1 MMKPTA
7 VLLAL
12 SLLAPAAAPAAAA
25 IKNPDSFVYATI
37 GDPESFDP
45 AWSYD
50 TASHN
55 ILANTYEYLLAF
67 KGGGTK
73 LKDLEPMLATKVP
86 SKANKL
92 ISADGLTYTFPIR
105 KGVKFHDGSTLT
117 PEDVRY
123 SLLRFMLLDRDAGP
137 SSLLLEPILGVPSTR
152 EKGALIPGIVE
163 KAFAA
168 VTVEGDNVV
177 IKLPKPFA
185 PFLTVL
191 AGHGEILNK
200 AWCAKNGQWDG
211 DPATAA
217 KFNNPKRDDTLGMDR
232 INGTGAF
239 KLVRYDK
246 SQKQTTLARH
256 DGYWR
261 GPAKLK
267 SVIIKVID
275 EFATR
280 KLMLQAGDADSV
292 YGPQMFF
299 PQLQNLE
306 GVQLIDELDTLDVSA
321 ALYFAFNINPVANQN
336 LGSGKLDGEGIPPD
350 FFSDKDVRKAFAYSI
365 DRDAYV
371 KDIQRGKG
379 RPGRS
384 FIPSGLLGY
393 RSAESPYKY
402 DPKKAEEHF
411 KKAWGGK
418 LWQNGFKLAII
429 YNTGSAP
436 AQVICQMIKRNIESI
451 NPKFKVDVRVLQW
464 SSFLEQKQAGKLPI
478 FTGAWA
484 ADYPDPHNFAF
495 PILHSQGY
503 FPTGQRFKNEKIDA
517 LIEKAVR
524 ELDDAKRAKMYA
536 DLHKL
541 WDEEV
546 PSFVIAEGYRY
557 RAQRSW
563 VKGFVFKPTFP
574 DMPYGSYYY
583 DLHKAE

>member
-1 MMKPTA
+1 MRTA
-7 VLLAL
+7 LAALLAL
-12 SLLAPAAAPAAAA
+12 SPAAAA
-25 IKNPDSFVYATI
+25 QVKNPDTFVYATI

-55 ILANTYEYLLAF
+55 ILANVYEYLLAF

-73 LKDLEPMLATKVP
+73 IKDLSPMLSEKVP
-86 SKANKL
+86 SKANGL
-92 ISADGLTYTFPIR
+92 ISADGLTYRFPIR
-105 KGVKFHDGSTLT
+105 KGVKFHDGSILT
-117 PEDVRY
+117 PEDARY

-163 KAFAA
+163 KAFEA
-168 VTVEGDNVV
+168 VAVDGDFLVV
-177 IKLPKPFA
+177 RLPKPFA

-191 AGHGEILNK
+191 AGHGEIMSK
-200 AWCAKNGQWDG
+200 AWCVKNGQWDG
-211 DPATAA
+211 RPETAA
-217 KFNNPKRDDTLGMDR
+217 KHNNPRRDQTLGMGAA
-232 INGTGAF
+232 NGTGAF
-239 KLVRYDK
+239 KLDRYDK
-246 SQKQTTLARH
+246 TQKQTTLARH

-267 SVIIKVID
+267 AVNIKVIE

-280 KLMLQAGDADSV
+280 KLMLTAGDADSV

-299 PQLQNLE
+299 PQLQGIP
-306 GVQLIDELDTLDVSA
+306 GVTLIDELDTLDVSS
-321 ALYFAFNINPVANQN
+321 ALFFAFKINPVANQN

-350 FFSDKDVRKAFAYSI
+350 FFSDKDARKAFAYAI
-365 DRDAYV
+365 DREAYV

-379 RPGRS
+379 RPARS
-384 FIPSGLLGY
+384 FVPPGLLGY
-393 RSAESPYKY
+393 RAKESPYRY
-402 DPKKAEEHF
+402 DPKKSAEHF

-418 LWQNGFKLAII
+418 VWEKGFKLSIV
-429 YNTGSAP
+429 YNAGSAP
-436 AQVICQMIKRNIESI
+436 AQVICQMIKRNVEAV
-451 NPKFKVDVRVLQW
+451 NPKFKIDVRVLQW
-464 SSFLEQKQAGKLPI
+464 SSFLEQKQAGKLPL

-495 PILHSQGY
+495 PILHSAGY
-503 FPTGQRFKNEKIDA
+503 FPTGQRFANEKIDA
-517 LIEKAVR
+517 LIDRAVR
-524 ELDDAKRAKMYA
+524 ELDDAKRAKLYA
-536 DLHKL
+536 ELHAL

-557 RAQRSW
+557 RAQRDW
-563 VKGFVFKPTFP
+563 VKGFVFRPTFP

-583 DLHKAE
+583 DLSKRAQ

>member
-1 MMKPTA
+1 MRTLLA
-7 VLLAL
+7 ALLAL
-12 SLLAPAAAPAAAA
+12 SPLSAAAQV
-25 IKNPDSFVYATI
+25 KNPDTFVYATI

-55 ILANTYEYLLAF
+55 LLANMYEYLLAF

-73 LKDLEPMLATKVP
+73 LKDLQPMLSTKVP
-86 SKANKL
+86 SKANGL
-92 ISADGLTYTFPIR
+92 ISADGLTYRFPIR

-117 PEDVRY
+117 PEDARY
-123 SLLRFMLLDRDAGP
+123 SILRFMLLDRDAGP

-152 EKGALIPGIVE
+152 EKGKLIPGIVE

-168 VTVEGDNVV
+168 VTVDGDDLV
-177 IKLPKPFA
+177 IKLPQPFA

-200 AWCAKNGQWDG
+200 AWCAKNRQWDG
-211 DPATAA
+211 DAATAA
-217 KFNNPKRDDTLGMDR
+217 AFNNPKRDDTLGMDR
-232 INGTGAF
+232 VNGTGPF

-256 DGYWR
+256 DAYWR
-261 GPAKLK
+261 GPAKL
-267 SVIIKVID
+267 SGVIVKVID

-299 PQLQNLE
+299 PQLQNIP
-306 GVQLIDELDTLDVSA
+306 GVELIDELDTLDVSS
-321 ALYFAFNINPVANQN
+321 ALFFAFDINAVGNQN
-336 LGSGKLDGEGIPPD
+336 LGSGKLDGQGIPPD

-365 DRDAYV
+365 DRAAYV

-379 RPGRS
+379 RPASS
-384 FIPSGLLGY
+384 FIPTGLLGY
-393 RSAESPYKY
+393 RASGSPYSY
-402 DPKKAEEHF
+402 DPKKAQEHF
-411 KKAWGGK
+411 KKAWGGQVWEK
-418 LWQNGFKLAII
+418 GFKLSII

-436 AQVICQMIKRNIESI
+436 AQVICQMIKKNVEAA

-464 SSFLEQKQAGKLPI
+464 SSFLEQKQAGKLPM

-495 PILHSQGY
+495 PILHSAGY
-503 FPTGQRFKNEKIDA
+503 FPTGQRFKNPKIDA
-517 LIEKAVR
+517 LIDKAVR
-524 ELDDAKRAKMYA
+524 ELDDNKRAKLYS

-557 RAQRSW
+557 RAQRTW
-563 VKGFVFKPTFP
+563 VKGFTFKPTFP

-583 DLHKAE
+583 DLYKDAR